1 MKPLLLLSAVL
12 AAPALAQTPAPSV
25 TPAPAK
31 FDWKL
36 RLTKGQTWTQ
46 TVVSHI
52 HTTSTT
58 PVGQSGKDVTKTEIN
73 IVQTIA
79 MKSEVLDATP
89 DLYTTRLTYTR
100 FSMKNDVRV
109 NGKALPL
116 PGSPEVARFFEGASF
131 TLKQTPDGRVVDVLG
146 LEDMVAR
153 QKKLMALVTKRA
165 THPGPFVDYTPSAG
179 DLRQSMIQSQSLKL
193 PTSALGIGES
203 YSYSYALPSLP
214 LVSSAQASGKRTLLS
229 FDRKS
234 AVIDEKG
241 AFSVYTTAPQNAS
254 KMKSYAAMTAKVSGS
269 STVQAASGIVQS
281 SQLSTR
287 ITGEVTVVDPAGKR
301 TTTPINVTTDT
312 TLSTRF

>member
-46 TVVSHI
+46 TVGVHI

-73 IVQTIA
+73 IVQTIT

-109 NGKALPL
+109 NGKSLPL

-131 TLKQTPDGRVVDVLG
+131 TLKQAPDGRVVDVLG
-146 LEDMVAR
+146 LEDTIAR
-153 QKKLMALVTKRA
+153 QKKLMASVTKGA
-165 THPGPFVDYTPSAG
+165 THPGPFADYVFSAAE
-179 DLRQSMIQSQSLKL
+179 LRQSMIQNQSLKL
-193 PTSALGIGES
+193 PPAPLGIGES
-203 YSYSYALPSLP
+203 YSYSYTLPSLSFM
-214 LVSSAQASGKRTLLS
+214 SSAQANGKRTLLS
-229 FDRKS
+229 FDGKS
-234 AVIDEKG
+234 AVFDEKG
-241 AFSVYTTAPQNAS
+241 AFSVYTTAPQSAS
-254 KMKSYAAMTAKVSGS
+254 KVKIYTAMTAKVSGS

-281 SQLSTR
+281 SHLNMS
-287 ITGEVTVVDPAGKR
+287 ITGKVTVIGPAGKR
-301 TTTPINVTTDT
+301 TTTPLDVTTDT
-312 TLSTRF
+312 TLSTQF